1 MQSMTLEI
9 DGMHCDGCAR
19 TIDHVLRRQPG
30 VWEAEV
36 SLDEGSA
43 RVLFDPEQVSVDQIA
58 EAVRKAGYRAAST
71 RA

>member
-36 SLDEGSA
+36 SLGEGSA
-43 RVLFDPEQVSVDQIA
+43 RVLFDPERVSAEKIA
-58 EAVRKAGYRAAST
+58 EAVHKAGYRAACRS
-71 RA
+71 A